1 MKLPQ
6 ILALAFT
13 YFLSCFTSS
22 FSHADCAI
30 LLHGLTRSNG
40 SMSALEN
47 TLKKE
52 GYQVEN
58 VDYDSRHH
66 TIEFLSK
73 AAITPALKK
82 CGASQPVHFVTHSLG
97 GILLRQYLSQ
107 TTIPNLKH
115 TVMLGPP
122 NQGSEVIDKLK
133 NVPGFSFLN
142 GKAGLQLSTAKTSIP
157 NSLGA
162 VNFNVGIIAGNRS
175 VNLILSRLIPGKDDG
190 KVSVEH
196 TKIEGMDD
204 HLTLPVTHTFMM
216 KNKTVIQQV
225 LYYLKNGKFER

>member
-1 MKLPQ
+1 M
-6 ILALAFT
+6 
-13 YFLSCFTSS
+13 SS
-22 FSHADCAI
+22 
-30 LLHGLTRSNG
+30 
-40 SMSALEN
+40 LEN
-47 TLKKE
+47 SLKKE

-58 VDYDSRHH
+58 VDYDSRQH

-73 AAITPALKK
+73 TAIAPALEK
-82 CGASQPVHFVTHSLG
+82 CEASQPVHFVTHSLG

-107 TTIPNLKH
+107 ATIPNLKH

-122 NQGSEVIDKLK
+122 NQGSEVIDKLH
-133 NVPGFSFLN
+133 NAPGFSFLN
-142 GKAGLQLSTAKTSIP
+142 GKAGLQLGTAKTSIP

-190 KVSVEH
+190 KVSVER
-196 TKIEGMDD
+196 TKIDGMDD

-216 KNKTVIQQV
+216 ANKNVIQQV
-225 LYYLKNGKFER
+225 LNFLKNGKFER

>member
-1 MKLPQ
+1 MKRPHL
-6 ILALAFT
+6 LALV
-13 YFLSCFTSS
+13 LICFSS
-22 FSHADCAI
+22 PFSYADCAI
-30 LLHGLTRSNG
+30 LLHGLARSNG

-47 TLKKE
+47 ALEKV

-58 VDYDSRHH
+58 VDYDSRQH
-66 TIEFLSK
+66 TIEFLSN

-107 TTIPNLKH
+107 TAIPNLGH

-133 NVPGFSFLN
+133 NVPGFTFLN
-142 GKAGLQLSTAKTSIP
+142 GKAGLQLGTANTSIP
-157 NSLGA
+157 NSLGP
-162 VNFNVGIIAGNRS
+162 VDFSVGIIAGNRS

-190 KVSVEH
+190 KVAVER

-225 LYYLKNGKFER
+225 LNYLENGKFER

>member
-1 MKLPQ
+1 MAL
-6 ILALAFT
+6 ILI
-13 YFLSCFTSS
+13 CFSSS

-30 LLHGLTRSNG
+30 LLHGLARSNG

-47 TLKKE
+47 ALKKE

-58 VDYDSRHH
+58 VNYDSRHH
-66 TIEFLSK
+66 TIEILSK

-82 CGASQPVHFVTHSLG
+82 CGRSQPVHFVTHSLG
-97 GILLRQYLSQ
+97 GILLRQYLSK
-107 TTIPNLKH
+107 TTIPNLEY

-142 GKAGLQLSTAKTSIP
+142 GKAGLQLGTASTSVP

-162 VNFNVGIIAGNRS
+162 VDFNVGIIAGNRS

-216 KNKTVIQQV
+216 KNKTVIQHV
-225 LYYLKNGKFER
+225 LNYLESGKFER

>member
-1 MKLPQ
+1 MKLPH
-6 ILALAFT
+6 ILALVLTCFSSC
-13 YFLSCFTSS
+13 LSSS
-22 FSHADCAI
+22 FSHAECVV
-30 LLHGLTRSNG
+30 LLHGLARSSS
-40 SMSALEN
+40 SMSSLEN
-47 TLKKE
+47 SLKKE

-58 VDYDSRHH
+58 VDYDSRQH

-73 AAITPALKK
+73 AAIAPALEK

-122 NQGSEVIDKLK
+122 NQGSEVIDKLH
-133 NVPGFSFLN
+133 NAPGFSFLN
-142 GKAGLQLSTAKTSIP
+142 GKAGLQLGTAKTSIP

-190 KVSVEH
+190 KVSVER
-196 TKIEGMDD
+196 TKIDGMDD

-216 KNKTVIQQV
+216 KSKTVIQQV
-225 LYYLKNGKFER
+225 LNYLGSGKFER